1 MKDKHPAVAIKTT
14 SQGRRV
20 ALATRPGL
28 QVIDVIGTWRGERQ
42 DIAATARY
50 FGISEDDVRAVLRYY
65 ADNKDEVDADL
76 KTHLEAQ
83 QNHNRELEQE

>member
-1 MKDKHPAVAIKTT
+1 MAIKTT

-20 ALATRPGL
+20 VLAARPGL

-50 FGISEDDVRAVLRYY
+50 FGI
-65 ADNKDEVDADL
+65 KM
-76 KTHLEAQ
+76 HLEAQ
-83 QNHNRELEQE
+83 QDHKRQLDQE